1 MELLTDKSGDDAKE
15 VEGTVITADEWDN
28 QERAKEAMRRGY
40 EAQQAQQTAYAQLQM
55 QVQMNTQNQLGG
67 VLGEIIGAAAGHWFG
82 GGR

>member
-40 EAQQAQQTAYAQLQM
+40 EAQQAQQTAYGQQQM
-55 QVQMNTQNQLGG
+55 QMQMNSQNPLGG
-67 VLGEIIGAAAGHWFG
+67 GLGDIIGAAAASIFG
-82 GGR
+82 WRG